1 MKKLLALLILVVS
14 LGACD
19 DSAGPDDADYFVLR
33 SIAGDEVPAVTD
45 DGDATIHA
53 STITLF
59 DDGDAEFTLSYQL
72 VGASRTNVELFG
84 DWTATS
90 TSEVL
95 IDLEGGDQ
103 LIATR
108 SGNLLLIDDVNG
120 TWRYE
125 RR

>member
-1 MKKLLALLILVVS
+1 
-14 LGACD
+14 
-19 DSAGPDDADYFVLR
+19 
-33 SIAGDEVPAVTD
+33 
-45 DGDATIHA
+45 
-53 STITLF
+53 
-59 DDGDAEFTLSYQL
+59 
-72 VGASRTNVELFG
+72 VELFG